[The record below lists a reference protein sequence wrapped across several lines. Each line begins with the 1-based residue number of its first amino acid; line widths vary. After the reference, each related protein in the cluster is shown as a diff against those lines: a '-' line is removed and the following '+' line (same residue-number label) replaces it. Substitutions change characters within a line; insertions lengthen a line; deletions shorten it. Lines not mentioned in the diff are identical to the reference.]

1 MRELQAREA
10 ARPRPEPES
19 EPARPREQQQGLE
32 KVRQQ
37 LLCAA
42 GLLTSFINQ
51 TVDRQ
56 VSRDC
61 PGHMPSTFDVG
72 KNSEWGVSLISG
84 SGFHETHSISHPTCV
99 DELVGSI
106 LLKDDDS
113 IVVFAFSCDRKS
125 RCLSD
130 QVSLCP
136 FSIAHHPEG
145 LAQGQHPSHLSPPRQ
160 GWCPV
165 SVRRLP
171 RLTPWP
177 AAHGARMRPPGRGPT
192 TLLFGGNQC

>member
-130 QVSLCP
+130 RSQDHRTRPSPSPQQHMTKGLFTAIP
-136 FSIAHHPEG
+136 FTKFIMSCT
-145 LAQGQHPSHLSPPRQ
+145 QG
-160 GWCPV
+160 
-165 SVRRLP
+165 
-171 RLTPWP
+171 
-177 AAHGARMRPPGRGPT
+177 
-192 TLLFGGNQC
+192 